1 MVDKLDAIFRRQKEL
16 LEKFHEIE
24 DSHGLLPD
32 RNVPVNLETHQGQ
45 AVIKSRAW
53 NVTEELAEAMNEL
66 KNRPWKQKTYPVDLD
81 KYYEEIVDAFHFF
94 IELCILSGL
103 SAQDLFDRY
112 MGKAE
117 INTQRQERGV

>member
-1 MVDKLDAIFRRQKEL
+1 MDKLEAIFQKQREL

-24 DSHGLLPD
+24 ASHGLLPD
-32 RNVPVNLETHQGQ
+32 PNIPVNLETHQGQ

-66 KNRPWKQKTYPVDLD
+66 KNRPWKQKTYPVDLEAF
-81 KYYEEIVDAFHFF
+81 YEELVDALHFF
-94 IELCILSGL
+94 VELCILSGL

-112 MGKAE
+112 MGKAKV
-117 INTQRQERGV
+117 NTKRQEMGV